1 MLENL
6 FQKLFVF
13 AVEDRPLGGVVDV
26 QQLEQNAE
34 NDGNENNQIHLLGFF
49 KMLISILNFFFSHP
63 LVFYW
68 DDMSPSKL
76 DFGLNAR
83 ASEKQQTSRRMT
95 TMKACVS
102 YRTNLTNSLKIRSR
116 ECSRR
121 KKERKIQNNRCSLSH
136 SPLWQ
141 RPNEAVAVFWPRKD
155 KKNENGEHYYYP
167 LAFY

>member
-13 AVEDRPLGGVVDV
+13 AVEDWPLGGVVDV

-49 KMLISILNFFFSHP
+49 KMLISILNFFP

-68 DDMSPSKL
+68 DDTSPSKL
-76 DFGLNAR
+76 DLGLNAR
-83 ASEKQQTSRRMT
+83 ANEKQQTSRRMT

-141 RPNEAVAVFWPRKD
+141 RPNEAVAVFWPRKH